1 MGPRL
6 LEHPKLQAFPEVMF
20 QNNNFLRRIFMK
32 NKEPKK
38 QTGLR
43 LRQSTID
50 YLTEYKEQHQLS
62 SLTKAT
68 ELIINEHRAATL
80 SQNEDIANR
89 VIEKFESKYGNAL
102 TRIRLASNA
111 ADVNIQILMEI
122 INSFAVNNTFDI
134 GEFVSIATIKA
145 PVLEEAEH
153 TTKSKIAYYKQLKDN
168 KKKGKNENE

>member
-1 MGPRL
+1 
-6 LEHPKLQAFPEVMF
+6 
-20 QNNNFLRRIFMK
+20 MK
-32 NKEPKK
+32 NKEPKIK
-38 QTGLR
+38 TTFR
-43 LRQSTID
+43 LQQSTID
-50 YLTEYKEQHQLS
+50 YLTDYKEQHQLS
-62 SLTKAT
+62 SMTSAIEK
-68 ELIINEHRAATL
+68 IIYEHRAATL

-145 PVLEEAEH
+145 PILEEAEH
-153 TTKSKIAYYKQLKDN
+153 TTKSKIAYFKQLKDN
-168 KKKGKNENE
+168 KKKEKDEK

>member
-1 MGPRL
+1 
-6 LEHPKLQAFPEVMF
+6 
-20 QNNNFLRRIFMK
+20 MK

-68 ELIINEHRAATL
+68 ELIINEHRVATL

-89 VIEKFESKYGNAL
+89 VIEKFESKYGNTL

-134 GEFVSIATIKA
+134 GEFVSIATMKA

-153 TTKSKIAYYKQLKDN
+153 TTKSKIAYFKQLKDN
-168 KKKGKNENE
+168 KKKEKDEK